1 MEDQHE
7 KRQPECPYCGRPLPP
22 SGLCSCPQARTVANL
37 RRPAPPAAPKREPLG
52 WSLPKFLWAADNDGF
67 DFYEEAERA
76 ERTPEEPEPPQLA
89 DRRTSAFRNFFPF
102 LAAYFRRPFQAMEA
116 ACRSRDLSLA
126 LLCLSL
132 FLAGGG
138 LFTAALARQG
148 GRFLQQLLNDVAS
161 LTPFALSVP
170 SRLWVKP
177 GEFFICGLLMAL
189 CWVLLAALAVWP
201 ACRLAKVR
209 LTFRQSLILSVLCAL
224 APALLL
230 LSAAGALFLS
240 FRLALHLLLLA
251 GTIYFALLFAAA
263 FRAAG
268 APSSGRFCFGLLLLL
283 FWAFLLSFRCWTYIL
298 QPALDRFL
306 WRSLW

>member
-52 WSLPKFLWAADNDGF
+52 WSLPKFLPAADDDEF
-67 DFYEEAERA
+67 DFYEEDERA
-76 ERTPEEPEPPQLA
+76 ERTLEEPEPLRLA
-89 DRRTSAFRNFFPF
+89 GRQTSAFRNFFPF

-126 LLCLSL
+126 LLCLPL

-138 LFTAALARQG
+138 LFTAALAHQG

-189 CWVLLAALAVWP
+189 CWVLLAGWP
-201 ACRLAKVR
+201 K
-209 LTFRQSLILSVLCAL
+209 
-224 APALLL
+224 
-230 LSAAGALFLS
+230 
-240 FRLALHLLLLA
+240 
-251 GTIYFALLFAAA
+251 
-263 FRAAG
+263 
-268 APSSGRFCFGLLLLL
+268 SG
-283 FWAFLLSFRCWTYIL
+283 
-298 QPALDRFL
+298 
-306 WRSLW
+306 